1 MSREFAFYKKATI
14 RQRLQNHTLDY
25 CKFLDCSFEN
35 CTFEEGTLI
44 GCKFINCRFD
54 QCTIIS
60 LKSKYSEI
68 KNAVFHKCN
77 LVGIHWHTLLP
88 SGKYPYAVNAL
99 ENCCIKYNTFTEMNF
114 TKFNFSD
121 SIILESLFENC
132 NLTECNFKNCRLEG
146 TQFFKCNLQ
155 KADFRDAK
163 GYVIDIHNN
172 QMKAARFSF
181 PDVIRLLETLNIKI
195 E

>member
-1 MSREFAFYKKATI
+1 MPFHLIPVVYHILTICQENLLFIKK
-14 RQRLQNHTLDY
+14 QLLD
-25 CKFLDCSFEN
+25 
-35 CTFEEGTLI
+35 
-44 GCKFINCRFD
+44 
-54 QCTIIS
+54 
-60 LKSKYSEI
+60 
-68 KNAVFHKCN
+68 
-77 LVGIHWHTLLP
+77 
-88 SGKYPYAVNAL
+88 
-99 ENCCIKYNTFTEMNF
+99 
-114 TKFNFSD
+114 SD
-121 SIILESLFENC
+121 
-132 NLTECNFKNCRLEG
+132 FKNYRLEG